1 MYAAGVSGGIWK
13 TTNGG
18 KEWTAVGDELTNLAV
33 NSLALDPEDPR
44 VIYAGTGEGY
54 FREVIRGTGLPL
66 RGGGI
71 FRSSDAGDSWER
83 LAGTRGKRFQWVND
97 IVVSRH
103 DSDRIYAATRKGVFR
118 TRDGG
123 KKWKRVLRGK
133 VRGGCLDLVARGD
146 RETDYLLASCGT
158 FRQASVFRHLAA
170 EGSGKWEKVLS
181 DPGMGRTSLALAPS
195 DQGIVYALAASNVPG
210 PEGRFEQALHAVF
223 RSTEGG
229 APGSWEAR
237 VRNSDQRKI
246 NTLLLSNL
254 LLAFLEECDF
264 DAAND
269 YFAMGWYVNVIAVDP
284 QNPDRVWAGGVDL
297 LRSDDGG
304 RNWDPVTYG
313 WTGADNPNF
322 VHPDHHGLIFHPKKR
337 STLYSLND
345 GGIYRTRNAGAPTA
359 RDDLAV
365 CRPGSSG
372 ARWISLNNNFGVTQF
387 YHGVPFPDGRIY
399 IGGTQDNGTLFGSD
413 ALGGNDWR
421 RMLGGDGGYS
431 AIDPTNTNV
440 IYATT
445 QNGIVHKSLNRGLSF
460 EREVD
465 GITDLGGVDD
475 FRAVGPN
482 FLFISPLVMDPQD
495 SRRLWLG
502 GRRLWRTDNGAGSW
516 SPASSFL
523 ADGGKVS
530 AIAVASADGDRVL
543 AGTHLGTIYRTSQ
556 GVSAGAGT
564 EWEGSRPRS
573 GFVSSVTF
581 DPADQAVAYATYAGF
596 GDRHVWRTEDGGESW
611 MPIDG
616 SGAGA
621 LPDIPVHSIVVDPE
635 HRERLYL
642 GTDLGVFVS
651 LDGGASWAVE
661 ITGFA
666 RAVTES
672 LALVTTPTGQ
682 RFLFAFTHGRGA
694 WRVELS

>member
-1 MYAAGVSGGIWK
+1 
-13 TTNGG
+13 
-18 KEWTAVGDELTNLAV
+18 
-33 NSLALDPEDPR
+33 
-44 VIYAGTGEGY
+44 
-54 FREVIRGTGLPL
+54 
-66 RGGGI
+66 
-71 FRSSDAGDSWER
+71 
-83 LAGTRGKRFQWVND
+83 
-97 IVVSRH
+97 
-103 DSDRIYAATRKGVFR
+103 
-118 TRDGG
+118 
-123 KKWKRVLRGK
+123 
-133 VRGGCLDLVARGD
+133 
-146 RETDYLLASCGT
+146 
-158 FRQASVFRHLAA
+158 
-170 EGSGKWEKVLS
+170 
-181 DPGMGRTSLALAPS
+181 
-195 DQGIVYALAASNVPG
+195 
-210 PEGRFEQALHAVF
+210 
-223 RSTEGG
+223 
-229 APGSWEAR
+229 
-237 VRNSDQRKI
+237 
-246 NTLLLSNL
+246 
-254 LLAFLEECDF
+254 
-264 DAAND
+264 
-269 YFAMGWYVNVIAVDP
+269 
-284 QNPDRVWAGGVDL
+284 
-297 LRSDDGG
+297 
-304 RNWDPVTYG
+304 
-313 WTGADNPNF
+313 
-322 VHPDHHGLIFHPKKR
+322 
-337 STLYSLND
+337 
-345 GGIYRTRNAGAPTA
+345 
-359 RDDLAV
+359 
-365 CRPGSSG
+365 
-372 ARWISLNNNFGVTQF
+372 VTQF

-431 AIDPTNTNV
+431 AIDPANTNV

-445 QNGIVHKSLNRGLSF
+445 QNGIVYKSLNRGLSF

-465 GITDLGGVDD
+465 GITDLGGVND

-502 GRRLWRTDNGAGSW
+502 GRRLWRSDDGAGSW
-516 SPASSFL
+516 LPASTFL

-530 AIAVASADGDRVL
+530 AIAVGSPDGDRVL

-556 GVSAGAGT
+556 GVNAGTGT

-573 GFVSSVTF
+573 GFVSSVAF
-581 DPADQAVAYATYAGF
+581 DPVDGAVAYAAYAGF

-616 SGAGA
+616 SGAGS

-672 LALVTTPTGQ
+672 LALVTTPTGR